1 MGIYLGNTSSYE
13 YWRANDPAPASGPSR
28 SHPTPGR
35 RVRADEVARLD
46 LARFG
51 ISAPAHVVVADAN
64 DRSQAA
70 GLACHVRS
78 GGFPAG
84 TFVRVEEGLYVESP
98 EESFLRAAAELS
110 LAALVRF
117 GLLLCGSYV
126 HEKDGDGFRKRLN
139 GPLTTVEALRRRV
152 EKGRGERG
160 FNKAARALRFVANG
174 SASPMETIL
183 CMALC
188 LSRMLGGYGF
198 ELPLLN
204 HWIDAGPARGLLG
217 RDHFECDLYWP
228 RCKTAIEY
236 DSREFHEGAEAETRD
251 SARRSG
257 LLIRDV
263 LVITVTKDQFF
274 DARKLDEVAR
284 ALAKRMGKR
293 LPANDA
299 GWMMKRYRLRA
310 ELVEDLS
317 RGKG

>member
-1 MGIYLGNTSSYE
+1 ME
-13 YWRANDPAPASGPSR
+13 YWRVNDPMPAPGSSR

-35 RVRADEVARLD
+35 RVSAEEVSRLD
-46 LARFG
+46 LGRLGVA
-51 ISAPAHVVVADAN
+51 SPVHVVVADAN

-70 GLACHVRS
+70 GIACHVRS
-78 GGFPAG
+78 GRFPAG
-84 TFVRVEEGLYVESP
+84 AFVRIEEGLYVESP
-98 EESFLRAAAELS
+98 EEAFLRVATELT

-117 GLLLCGSYV
+117 GLLLCGTYV
-126 HEKDGDGFRKRLN
+126 HNREGNGFRKRKG

-152 EKGRGERG
+152 EKARGERG

-188 LSRMLGGYGF
+188 LPRMLGGYGF
-198 ELPLLN
+198 ELPRLN
-204 HWIDAGPARGLLG
+204 YWIDAGPARGLLG

-236 DSREFHEGAEAETRD
+236 DSREFHEGTVAETRD

-263 LVITVTKDQFF
+263 LVITVTRDQFF
-274 DARKLDEVAR
+274 DARKLDEAAR

-299 GWMMKRYRLRA
+299 GWMMKRHRLRA
-310 ELVEDLS
+310 ELIEDLS
-317 RGKG
+317 RGRG